1 MKHLKEGFLGKISY
15 FFISII
21 IYMLEILYAKPHQN
35 AIVQIIDL
43 LNNNI
48 LITEMIFIVVDA
60 IFIIIIQF
68 YFISKISLTILKYNY

>member
-1 MKHLKEGFLGKISY
+1 MKHLKGGLLGKISY
-15 FFISII
+15 FFINII
-21 IYMLEILYAKPHQN
+21 IYLLEILYSKTHQN

-43 LNNNI
+43 INNNI

>member
-1 MKHLKEGFLGKISY
+1 
-15 FFISII
+15 
-21 IYMLEILYAKPHQN
+21 MLEILYDKPHQN

-68 YFISKISLTILKYNY
+68 YFISKISLTIIKIYIKNYCNQIFLLKSIFKIFEIQEK